1 MIRGIT
7 YDKQLFKSNDF
18 ALMTNKFFSN
28 NDGKVNGCNL
38 STSGNTII
46 MDTGWFIASGY
57 YTNISTQEVIEAT
70 QSGTLVYEIDLS
82 KTNTIQSFNQGS
94 FKIITG
100 TARQDDL
107 FNNGTIYQLPIAEI
121 TIDGTNTT
129 ITKTLWD
136 DIKGEAITEEEV
148 DEKLTDYDTST
159 EVDEKLTN
167 MKNAMV
173 YSETEVK
180 TDESWLGKPV
190 YRKVIIKKP
199 SQIRTGSGEKTW
211 QINHGIVNL
220 DEITNVYGLLS
231 NVTIT
236 DTEWGPVTDQL
247 RINRVYSDSHSNA
260 TYRGKIV
267 GSMSLDY
274 PDTYNLKIVLEYTK
288 TTDEKE
294 VNK

>member
-148 DEKLTDYDTST
+148 DEKLADYDTSA
-159 EVDEKLTN
+159 EVDNKLAN
-167 MKNAMV
+167 YKLNGDYAV
-173 YSETEVK
+173 VK
-180 TDESWLGKPV
+180 
-190 YRKVIIKKP
+190 
-199 SQIRTGSGEKTW
+199 GSLT
-211 QINHGIVNL
+211 
-220 DEITNVYGLLS
+220 LS
-231 NVTIT
+231 NGQASTNIAYPTGFNYQNCVVTSFMAHNKT
-236 DTEWGPVTDQL
+236 SQTEELTYGFHPSSVGYVNGAIGHSVKLSTSN
-247 RINRVYSDSHSNA
+247 INLQICNPSSPSSGTASFNYQ
-260 TYRGKIV
+260 
-267 GSMSLDY
+267 
-274 PDTYNLKIVLEYTK
+274 IVLMK
-288 TTDEKE
+288 MDF
-294 VNK
+294 